1 MLSKTLIS
9 SDLFLDMPLSSEA
22 LYMHF
27 TILADDY
34 GFVNNPRRIQRMIG
48 ASEDDFK
55 ILLAKRFIIS
65 FESGIIVITHWKINN
80 YIQKDRYKE
89 TVYQNEKSLLQL
101 GDNNIYSLETT
112 QCIQNGYI
120 MDTQVSIGKDRL
132 VKDSIDKGSEKEPPP
147 TKLYGEYQNIN
158 LTEEQY
164 KTLKEKLG
172 TNADTMINK
181 LSRYIKSSGKNYQ
194 DHYVTILNW
203 YEQDKEKLTQKKG
216 NKIYSNDYEDSN
228 SI

>member
-9 SDLFLDMPLSSEA
+9 SDLFLDMPLSSQA

-27 TILADDY
+27 TILADDD

-89 TVYQNEKSLLQL
+89 TVYQYEKSLLQL

-112 QCIQNGYI
+112 QCIQNGYK

-132 VKDSIDKGSEKEPPP
+132 VKDSIDKGREKEPPP
-147 TKLYGEYQNIN
+147 TNQYGEYQNIN
-158 LTEEQY
+158 LTQEQY
-164 KTLKEKLG
+164 KTLQEKLG
-172 TNADTMINK
+172 TNTDTMINK
-181 LSRYIKSSGKNYQ
+181 LSRYIKSSGKTYK

-203 YEQDKEKLTQKKG
+203 YEQDKEKLAQKKG
-216 NKIYSNDYEDSN
+216 TKTYSDNYEDSN

>member
-9 SDLFLDMPLSSEA
+9 SDLFLDMPLSSQA

-27 TILADDY
+27 TILADDD

-89 TVYQNEKSLLQL
+89 TVYQYEKSLLQL

-112 QCIQNGYI
+112 QCIQNVYKMYTKWI
-120 MDTQVSIGKDRL
+120 RRL
-132 VKDSIDKGSEKEPPP
+132 V
-147 TKLYGEYQNIN
+147 
-158 LTEEQY
+158 
-164 KTLKEKLG
+164 
-172 TNADTMINK
+172 
-181 LSRYIKSSGKNYQ
+181 
-194 DHYVTILNW
+194 
-203 YEQDKEKLTQKKG
+203 
-216 NKIYSNDYEDSN
+216 
-228 SI
+228 